1 MLHETIKIWED
12 GYKGDIKGNA
22 VLETY
27 IQQDSQQ
34 FNANKIRPAVL
45 ICPGGGYQF
54 ISDREKE
61 PMAIK
66 FMGEGYNVFTLTY
79 DVMPYARHPQPIL
92 DVSRAMWIIR
102 ENAEKW
108 FVDADK
114 IAVCGFSAGGHL
126 AASLGVL
133 WQEEYISQ
141 LSGMP
146 AGINKP
152 NAMILCYPVISSG
165 EFAHRDSFTR
175 LLGEDAAQDK
185 LDMLSLEKRV
195 TKNAPPAFIWH
206 TFYDSVVPVENSLQF
221 AAALREKD
229 IPFEMHIFQSGDH
242 GLALC
247 NEETGADIPELLNP
261 HAEKWFG
268 LCAEWLKDVFSK

>member
-1 MLHETIKIWED
+1 MLHERIKIWEG
-12 GYKGDIKGNA
+12 GYKGNIKGNA
-22 VLETY
+22 VLDTY
-27 IQQDSQQ
+27 ILHNSEQ
-34 FNANKIRPAVL
+34 FNSNKIRPAVL
-45 ICPGGGYQF
+45 ICPGGGYEF

-61 PMAIK
+61 PIAVR
-66 FMGEGYNVFTLTY
+66 FLSEGYNVFTLTY
-79 DVMPYARHPQPIL
+79 DIAPHARHPQPIL

-108 FVDADK
+108 YVDTDK

-133 WQEEYISQ
+133 WQEEYISC

-165 EFAHRDSFTR
+165 SFAHRGSFIR
-175 LLGEDAAQDK
+175 LLGEDATQEE

-195 TKNAPPAFIWH
+195 TENTPPAFIWH
-206 TFYDSVVPVENSLQF
+206 TFEDATVPVENSICF
-221 AAALREKD
+221 AAALREKN
-229 IPFEMHIFQSGDH
+229 IPFEMHIFNLGVH

-247 NEETGADIPELLNP
+247 DEETGGTIPELINA
-261 HAEKWFG
+261 HAAKWFG
-268 LCAEWLKDVFSK
+268 LCAEWLKDLFR